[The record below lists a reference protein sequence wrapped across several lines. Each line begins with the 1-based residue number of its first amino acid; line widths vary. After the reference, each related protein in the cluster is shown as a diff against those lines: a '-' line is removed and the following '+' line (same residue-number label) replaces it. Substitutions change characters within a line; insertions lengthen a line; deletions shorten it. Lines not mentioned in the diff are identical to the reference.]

1 MARSH
6 KQALFHSHNLTF
18 KDPITLPTR
27 HRQLRTKTKHIICV
41 IMTVMAAMIP
51 ARLHAQ
57 EDYRFDI
64 GGGVGMTGYL
74 GDANTSSILSHPGWD
89 VQAFLRYIANPRFA
103 FKTNLYV
110 GSISGNS
117 SDMTNVFPEQMSFKF
132 NTTFY
137 EVGELAEFNFF
148 NYGMGERYRQLKRCS
163 PYITAGLSLL
173 LWQTDGKAGFTVAIP
188 MGVGVKYK
196 LSPRV
201 NLGFEFLMK
210 KTLSDKLDGEAGA
223 DPYGI
228 KHAFMKNTD
237 WISTMTFTISYE
249 FSQRCRACNYKE

>member
-1 MARSH
+1 
-6 KQALFHSHNLTF
+6 
-18 KDPITLPTR
+18 
-27 HRQLRTKTKHIICV
+27 
-41 IMTVMAAMIP
+41 MAALVCLLAP
-51 ARLHAQ
+51 CHAAAQ
-57 EDYRFDI
+57 EDFRFDI

-74 GDANTSSILSHPGWD
+74 GDANTANLLAHPGWD
-89 VQAFLRYIANPRFA
+89 VQAFLRYMANPRFA

-110 GSISGNS
+110 GSLAGNS
-117 SDMTNVFPEQMSFKF
+117 ADMTNVFPENMTFKF

-148 NYGMGERYRQLKRCS
+148 NYGMGERYRKLKRCT

-173 LWQTDGKAGFTVAIP
+173 VWTTDSKAGFSVAIP

-196 LSPRV
+196 LSRRV

-210 KTLSDKLDGEAGA
+210 KTLTDKLDGEAGA

-228 KHAFMKNTD
+228 QHAFMKNTD
-237 WISTMTFTISYE
+237 WLSTMTFTISYE
-249 FSQRCRACNYKE
+249 FSERCRACNYKE

>member
-1 MARSH
+1 LTRQTRH
-6 KQALFHSHNLTF
+6 ITALLLTLAAL
-18 KDPITLPTR
+18 LPTR
-27 HRQLRTKTKHIICV
+27 S
-41 IMTVMAAMIP
+41 M
-51 ARLHAQ
+51 AQ

-74 GDANTSSILSHPGWD
+74 GDANTANLLKHPGWD
-89 VQAFLRYIANPRFA
+89 VQALLRYMVNPRFA

-110 GSISGNS
+110 GSVSGNS
-117 SDMTNVFPEQMSFKF
+117 ADMTNVFPDNMTFKF

-137 EVGELAEFNFF
+137 EVGELFEFNFF
-148 NYGMGERYRQLKRCS
+148 NYGMGERYRNLKRCS
-163 PYITAGLSLL
+163 PYITAGLSML
-173 LWQTDGKAGFTVAIP
+173 LWTTDDKANFTMAIP
-188 MGVGVKYK
+188 MGLGVKYK
-196 LSPRV
+196 LSRRV

-210 KTLSDKLDGEAGA
+210 KTFSDKVDGEIGA

-249 FSQRCRACNYKE
+249 FSERCRACNYKE